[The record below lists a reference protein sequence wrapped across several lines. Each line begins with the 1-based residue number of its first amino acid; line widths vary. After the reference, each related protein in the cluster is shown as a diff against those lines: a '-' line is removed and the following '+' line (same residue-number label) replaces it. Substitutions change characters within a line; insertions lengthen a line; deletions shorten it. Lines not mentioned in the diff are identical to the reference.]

1 MKSKFADSSS
11 LADSS
16 HSVLLNEKSATL
28 KYNTTKTTSSVFL
41 VYFSSISN
49 NTHRFI
55 QKIGVE
61 NARIPVDLEESLTVD
76 RPYVLVCPTY
86 SGGGNH
92 TSGAVPKPVIKFLNN
107 SHNRNFCKAIIASG
121 NTNFGNTYGLAGS
134 VLSQK
139 LGVPLL
145 YTFEI
150 SGTQSDIK
158 KIQTVLEKFWSQ
170 S

>member
-1 MKSKFADSSS
+1 MKDKLLEIPFLEHSQTLPSNQKSVTFDNSSR
-11 LADSS
+11 
-16 HSVLLNEKSATL
+16 
-28 KYNTTKTTSSVFL
+28 KTISSVFL

-55 QKIGVE
+55 QKIGVP
-61 NARIPVDLEESLTVD
+61 NARIPVNLEENLKINQ
-76 RPYVLVCPTY
+76 PYVLVCPTY
-86 SGGGNH
+86 SGGGAH
-92 TSGAVPKPVIKFLNN
+92 TSGAVPKQVIKFLND
-107 SHNRNFCKAIIASG
+107 SHNRSFCRAVIASG

-150 SGTQSDIK
+150 SGTNSDIQ
-158 KIQTVLEKFWSQ
+158 KIQTILKNFWSKP
-170 S
+170 

>member
-1 MKSKFADSSS
+1 MKDKPLETPFLVDNSQVLSLNQESPTFDNSLKQTISSI
-11 LADSS
+11 
-16 HSVLLNEKSATL
+16 
-28 KYNTTKTTSSVFL
+28 FL

-55 QKIGVE
+55 QKIGVQ
-61 NARIPVDLEESLTVD
+61 NARIPVNLEESLKVNQ
-76 RPYVLVCPTY
+76 PYVLVCPTY
-86 SGGGNH
+86 SGGGAH
-92 TSGAVPKPVIKFLNN
+92 TSGAVPKQVIKFLNN
-107 SHNRNFCKAIIASG
+107 SHNRSFCRAIIASG

-150 SGTQSDIK
+150 SGTSSDVQ
-158 KIQTVLEKFWSQ
+158 KIQAILKNFWSKP
-170 S
+170 

>member
-1 MKSKFADSSS
+1 MKNKPLEELFSADNAQTFSFDQEQVTFNNSSNE
-11 LADSS
+11 AISS
-16 HSVLLNEKSATL
+16 I
-28 KYNTTKTTSSVFL
+28 FL

-55 QKIGVE
+55 QKIGVK
-61 NARIPVDLEESLTVD
+61 NARIPVNLEESLKVNQ
-76 RPYVLVCPTY
+76 PYVLVCPTY
-86 SGGGNH
+86 SGGGVH
-92 TSGAVPKPVIKFLNN
+92 TSGAVPKQVIKFLNN
-107 SHNRNFCKAIIASG
+107 SHNRSFCRAIIASG

-150 SGTQSDIK
+150 SGTSSDIQ
-158 KIQTVLEKFWSQ
+158 KIQAILKEFWSQ
-170 S
+170 P